1 MGPFG
6 IFVSSIEM
14 PDSPVLHAVVFRVG
28 DLRCG
33 APAGIVREILPRM
46 AATRIP
52 GVAAAIAGLVNV
64 RGALLT
70 VLDAHE
76 LLHQTRRPG
85 DEGAILVLQA
95 AGRLIGLE
103 VGEVRDFLTLPDAAV
118 APREQLPGVDP
129 SVVRAVARHEG
140 DHFII
145 LELDALCAPL
155 LPTERAASG

>member
-1 MGPFG
+1 MRPFG

-28 DLRCG
+28 DLHCG

-46 AATRIP
+46 QATRIP
-52 GVAAAIAGLVNV
+52 GVAAAVAGLVNV

-76 LLHQTRRPG
+76 LLHRPRRAG

-103 VGEVRDFLTLPDAAV
+103 VGEVRDFLTLPDSAV
-118 APREQLPGVDP
+118 APRERLPGVDP
-129 SVVRAVARHEG
+129 SVVRAVARHG
-140 DHFII
+140 TGHFII
-145 LELDALCAPL
+145 LELDALCAPV
-155 LPTERAASG
+155 LPLERAASG

>member
-1 MGPFG
+1 
-6 IFVSSIEM
+6 
-14 PDSPVLHAVVFRVG
+14 
-28 DLRCG
+28 
-33 APAGIVREILPRM
+33 M

-52 GVAAAIAGLVNV
+52 GVAAAVAGLVNV

-85 DEGAILVLQA
+85 DEGAVLVLQV

-103 VGEVRDFLTLPDAAV
+103 VGEVRDFLTLPEAAV

-129 SVVRAVARHEG
+129 SVVRAVAGHEG